1 MEAKRISLQKCL
13 MKFDKELWPLIRN
26 AYKLTTE
33 EQMIG
38 IYNGYIDSGCARNF
52 IYYSDTVKFFDKH
65 RLAIIKLLL
74 DEHKHRLAMIK
85 LLLDEHFEIYGAD
98 ELGFIEGICSW
109 NCLGGQS
116 FNKSKASDKVDMVVE
131 VIGAIAG
138 RKSEET
144 VKAKNALTWGAME
157 TIARCCVEED

>member
-1 MEAKRISLQKCL
+1 MEAKRISLQECL
-13 MKFDKELWPLIRN
+13 KKFDKELWPLIRN

-38 IYNGYIDSGCARNF
+38 IYNGYIDGGCAGNF
-52 IYYSDTVKFFDKH
+52 IYYSDTVKFFEKH
-65 RLAIIKLLL
+65 RLAIVQLLL
-74 DEHKHRLAMIK
+74 N
-85 LLLDEHFEIYGAD
+85 EHFEIYGTD
-98 ELGFIEGICSW
+98 ETGFVESICSW

-116 FNKSKASDKVDMVVE
+116 FNKSEASDKVDIVME

-157 TIARCCVEED
+157 TIARYCVEEN